1 MAYKP
6 KSKRTN
12 SPVGPQGKKLLD
24 GLTANKNIDDIRA
37 LSKISNTQSASIS
50 TLNTGLSA
58 ANKGI
63 SQLSTSKQNKL
74 TLTTNGTSGPATL
87 NNDTLNVPNYSGGG
101 GGSYVPYTGATSD
114 VDLGEF
120 ELKAGQ
126 IEFDQTP
133 TGTAGVAVMRWNDQD
148 GTADLGLKGGN
159 VTLQIG
165 QEQVTRVVNKTG
177 SNLLEANYQAVR
189 ISGAQGNRLKVDL
202 AQANNDANSADTIGI
217 VTETIN
223 DNQEGFVTT
232 SGLVRSINTTGS
244 LQGETWADGDMLFL
258 SGATAGKITNIKP
271 TAPIHTIIMGYVV
284 RAHATQGQIYVKVDN
299 GYELDELHNVAITSP
314 ANNDLLQYDSA
325 TSLWKNESLSSAG
338 IQSAITLTT
347 TGTSGAA
354 TLVGS
359 TLNIPQYSGGGSSVS
374 PIDTQLF
381 ISSGVWTKP
390 AGAKQVEIYLVSGAG
405 GGGSGRRG
413 ATLTARYGGGGG
425 SSGSITAVKIDAS
438 TLGATENIW
447 IGTGGVG
454 GLGIA
459 TNDTNGN
466 FGAAGNAS
474 YFGGTGTAASSKVS
488 TNTGIGG
495 QGGTNAANGG
505 NSFNNSYVFGQQVGN
520 AYSSATFNS
529 NAFGGNV
536 LQVQMRPLIYGLYGG
551 GITTANVATSGTGYR
566 LVGGNTAQVITT
578 FTNSSTNGANGSLL
592 TNNPAHLFFALGG
605 GGGASG
611 NSAGT
616 IAGYTGGNGGPGGG
630 GGGGG
635 ASANGANSGDGGRG
649 GDGFCMVITYF

>member
-1 MAYKP
+1 MQIVDANGNMFGYDHLEIIGVDGKP
-6 KSKRTN
+6 K
-12 SPVGPQGKKLLD
+12 
-24 GLTANKNIDDIRA
+24 
-37 LSKISNTQSASIS
+37 
-50 TLNTGLSA
+50 
-58 ANKGI
+58 
-63 SQLSTSKQNKL
+63 
-74 TLTTNGTSGPATL
+74 TT
-87 NNDTLNVPNYSGGG
+87 GGG
-101 GGSYVPYTGATSD
+101 GGPYVPYTGATGN
-114 VDLGEF
+114 VDLGEY

-126 IEFDQTP
+126 LELDQTP

-177 SNLLEANYQAVR
+177 SDLLEANYQAVR

-202 AQANNDANSADTIGI
+202 AQANNDANSADTLGI
-217 VTETIN
+217 VTETILN
-223 DNQEGFVTT
+223 NQEGFVTT
-232 SGLVRSINTTGS
+232 SGLVRNINTTGA
-244 LQGETWADGDMLFL
+244 LQSETWADGDMLYL
-258 SGATAGKITNIKP
+258 SGTIAGQITNVKP
-271 TAPIHTIIMGYVV
+271 TAPIHTVIMGYVV
-284 RAHATQGQIYVKVDN
+284 RAHSTQGQIYVKVDN

-338 IQSAITLTT
+338 VQPTITPGALTKVNDTNVTLTLGGSPSTALLQNTSLTLGWTGTLADSRIASSSIWNAKQNAITLTT

-354 TLVGS
+354 TLVGD
-359 TLNIPQYSGGGSSVS
+359 TLNIPQYGGGSSVS

-381 ISSGVWTKP
+381 TASGVWTKP

-438 TLGATENIW
+438 TLSATENIW
-447 IGTGGVG
+447 IGTGGTG
-454 GLGIA
+454 AIA
-459 TNDTNGN
+459 VTINDTNGN
-466 FGAAGNAS
+466 TGNPGNAS

-488 TNTGIGG
+488 TSTSIGG
-495 QGGTNAANGG
+495 AGGTAVSNAS
-505 NSFNNSYVFGQQVGN
+505 NSVPSSYVFGQSVGN
-520 AYSSATFNS
+520 NYNSATFNS
-529 NAFGGNV
+529 NTFGGNI
-536 LQVQMRPLIYGLYGG
+536 LQVQMRPLMYGLFGG
-551 GITTANVATSGTGYR
+551 GITTADVATSGAGYR
-566 LVGGNTAQVITT
+566 LVGGNTAQIITT

-592 TNNPAHLFFALGG
+592 TNNQSHLFFALGG

-635 ASANGANSGDGGRG
+635 ASANGANSGAGGRG